1 MATRKDPV
9 AAARAKAEAQAQ
21 AEADEALVNAV
32 AEKVLAAAPPPP
44 DQPPTP
50 APTPPAP
57 PAPQEDPGP
66 QYKDGDTVT
75 CTDSRLPPGTITG
88 ECASARCYT
97 VTPHDGSD
105 PYMAP
110 ESTLTPEEPM
120 TEQTPAPAALAE
132 SLGLP
137 VGATMGQCTQ
147 AAAAQKTAAE
157 AARKDADEANAAARS
172 QALQA
177 AGIRPEP
184 TALKMAEQT
193 LVRGQKEDGNRQTW
207 PEAVASHKA
216 AYPFLYASAAP
227 APSVVA
233 TTPTVVQPQQQAPR
247 TTTQPPEASGPSA
260 PLPMGANLPGRSA
273 PQASDP
279 GQGDGILTFSAG
291 PDGGFAIRN

>member
-88 ECASARCYT
+88 EAASARCYT

-147 AAAAQKTAAE
+147 AAAKQSTDLKAARAEATAATNE
-157 AARKDADEANAAARS
+157 AKSA
-172 QALQA
+172 
-177 AGIRPEP
+177 
-184 TALKMAEQT
+184 ALKAANVHADLADVAADK
-193 LVRGQKEDGNRQTW
+193 LVKGEGGWDA
-207 PEAVASHKA
+207 AVAALKTERPSL
-216 AYPFLYASAAP
+216 FASAAP
-227 APSVVA
+227 APTVVA
-233 TTPTVVQPQQQAPR
+233 TAPTVVQPQQPAAVA
-247 TTTQPPEASGPSA
+247 QPPEANGPSA
-260 PLPMGANLPGRSA
+260 PLPMGVNLPGTSTPLA
-273 PQASDP
+273 GDP
-279 GQGDGILTFSAG
+279 GTLTSG
-291 PDGGFAIRN
+291 PVQLRGASMHYPGN